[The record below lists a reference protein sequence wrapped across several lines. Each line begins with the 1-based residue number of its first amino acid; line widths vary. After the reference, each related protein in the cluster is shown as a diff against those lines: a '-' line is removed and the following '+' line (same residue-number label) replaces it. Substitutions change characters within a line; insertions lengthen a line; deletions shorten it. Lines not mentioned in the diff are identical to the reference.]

1 MFSMPHFHLPMLQR
15 KKPKNILYRK
25 LQLRETTPFQLKR
38 NPQTKPHS
46 GLVASASAKKVYSPL
61 WWARKCRP
69 ETCRACTKVGHSERE
84 RTKGNWL

>member
-38 NPQTKPHS
+38 NPKLSHTRDWWLLPQLRRYTHHFGGP
-46 GLVASASAKKVYSPL
+46 GSADLKHVEPAQ
-61 WWARKCRP
+61 R
-69 ETCRACTKVGHSERE
+69 
-84 RTKGNWL
+84 